1 MAKLDEIRKDIN
13 KIDKQMAELFEKR
26 MDLAKEVALSKK
38 ENALPI
44 EDKAREKIVVENNL
58 LNISNDEYKGYYIDF
73 INDVMNIS
81 KKYQSKILEGMKIA
95 YCGVEGA
102 FAYIACKKIFSNSN
116 LLPFSSFDDAYN
128 AVVKGYCDACVLPLE
143 NSHAGD
149 VGLVLDLIFSGP
161 LYINNIVDIDIVHNL
176 IAKKGTKISDV
187 KTVASHPQAL
197 SQCNSYINKHKF
209 NKIECSNTAVAA
221 LELSKSNAKDLAVI
235 ASKDVANLYDLE
247 ILETNINESRNNTTR
262 FAVFS
267 KTLATQ
273 NSVNKMGEHFILVFT
288 VINEAGSLAKTL
300 NIIGSHGFN
309 MRTLRSRP
317 MKELQWNYYF
327 FVELD
332 GNINSPDGKDM
343 INELR
348 SVCDRLKIVGTYY
361 SFKER

>member
-1 MAKLDEIRKDIN
+1 MTGFFLCKLIYF
-13 KIDKQMAELFEKR
+13 LF
-26 MDLAKEVALSKK
+26 
-38 ENALPI
+38 
-44 EDKAREKIVVENNL
+44 
-58 LNISNDEYKGYYIDF
+58 DF
-73 INDVMNIS
+73 
-81 KKYQSKILEGMKIA
+81 
-95 YCGVEGA
+95 
-102 FAYIACKKIFSNSN
+102 
-116 LLPFSSFDDAYN
+116 
-128 AVVKGYCDACVLPLE
+128 
-143 NSHAGD
+143 
-149 VGLVLDLIFSGP
+149 LVL
-161 LYINNIVDIDIVHNL
+161 
-176 IAKKGTKISDV
+176 
-187 KTVASHPQAL
+187 
-197 SQCNSYINKHKF
+197 
-209 NKIECSNTAVAA
+209 
-221 LELSKSNAKDLAVI
+221 
-235 ASKDVANLYDLE
+235 
-247 ILETNINESRNNTTR
+247 